1 MYSFPSSA
9 WKIPLNT
16 VLFFKIHDVSD
27 QNGLHISNQILY
39 FTLILKNPL
48 MIKRS
53 FFSPSHCVLVAGFPN
68 SPKLHNYMLLE
79 NSHLSRNTQLLFQSQ
94 NLRVEN

>member
-16 VLFFKIHDVSD
+16 VLFFIIHDVSD

-79 NSHLSRNTQLLFQSQ
+79 NSHLSRNTHFFF
-94 NLRVEN
+94 NPKT

>member
-39 FTLILKNPL
+39 FTLILKNPQ

-79 NSHLSRNTQLLFQSQ
+79 NSHLSRNTHFFF
-94 NLRVEN
+94 NPKT

>member
-1 MYSFPSSA
+1 MSGKREHVLLSFEYM
-9 WKIPLNT
+9 KDPLNT

-68 SPKLHNYMLLE
+68 SPKLHNYVA
-79 NSHLSRNTQLLFQSQ
+79 RK
-94 NLRVEN
+94 